1 VKSRQGKFIISLDFE
16 LHWGIFDKVP
26 LTDRITY
33 FENTRKVIPEI
44 LKLFE
49 KYQIKATWATVGML
63 FNKNLDELMD
73 SFPEKLPAYENT
85 KLSAYNYI
93 LNNKN
98 IIQKYPQFYF
108 APDLIKKIVKT
119 PGQEIASHTY
129 SHFYCLEKGQTAS
142 DFKTDLSI
150 NIKKAKE
157 KGLKIKSLVLPRNQI
172 NKDYYHIL
180 KEVNIKNIRTNPEV
194 WFWDAKRT
202 ENLSK
207 KIVRTADCYL
217 PITKTTYENF
227 ANDNFINEIPASRFF
242 RPPSKYAFSDKLKI
256 NRIKKEMI
264 YAAKNNEIYHLWWH
278 PHNFG
283 NKPKQSLKELEQ
295 ILIHY
300 INLNKIYGYININF

>member
-1 VKSRQGKFIISLDFE
+1 MKKGIFIISLDFE

-26 LTDRITY
+26 LMDRITY

-49 KYQIKATWATVGML
+49 KYQIKATWAIVGML
-63 FNKNLDELMD
+63 FNKNLDELLE
-73 SFPEKLPAYENT
+73 SFPEKLPAYENP

-93 LNNKN
+93 LKHKDL
-98 IIQKYPQFYF
+98 IRKYPRFYF
-108 APDLIKKIVKT
+108 APELIKQITDT

-129 SHFYCLEKGQTAS
+129 SHFYCLEKGQTAE
-142 DFKTDLSI
+142 DFKTDLLL
-150 NIKKAKE
+150 NNHKAKKFNLE
-157 KGLKIKSLVLPRNQI
+157 IRSLVLPRNQL
-172 NKDYYHIL
+172 NTAYYQVITKL
-180 KEVNIKNIRTNPEV
+180 GIENIRTNPNI
-194 WFWDAKRT
+194 WFWDSKQT

-217 PITKTTYENF
+217 PITKTSYENIT
-227 ANDNFINEIPASRFF
+227 NNNFINEIPASRFF
-242 RPPSKYAFSDKLKI
+242 RPPSKYPLLDRLKI
-256 NRIKKEMI
+256 NRIKKEMS

-283 NKPKQSLKELEQ
+283 NQSKQSLKELEQ

-300 INLNKIYGYININF
+300 VNLNKIYGYENINF